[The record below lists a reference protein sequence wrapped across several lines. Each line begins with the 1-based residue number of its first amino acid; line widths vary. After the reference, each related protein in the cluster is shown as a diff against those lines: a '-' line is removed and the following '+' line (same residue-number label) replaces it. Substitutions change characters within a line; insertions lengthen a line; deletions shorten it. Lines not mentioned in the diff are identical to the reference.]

1 MALAKHDQ
9 TEFNPIGASKM
20 LLQATVWSQH
30 CECVLDKH
38 WVECYSGELE
48 EFEFNKMDHR
58 PNTHDLTNDE
68 PPTCC
73 NCVSEDEEVPRE
85 CAEDSRDNVVQ
96 FVFCHN
102 DRYLGL
108 FN

>member
-1 MALAKHDQ
+1 
-9 TEFNPIGASKM
+9 
-20 LLQATVWSQH
+20 
-30 CECVLDKH
+30 
-38 WVECYSGELE
+38 
-48 EFEFNKMDHR
+48 
-58 PNTHDLTNDE
+58 
-68 PPTCC
+68 
-73 NCVSEDEEVPRE
+73 VPRE